1 MGSLSVGGAD
11 VVKRVAIIGGGFAG
25 LAAGVDLAAHGCAVT
40 VLEARPRLG
49 GRAYSFRDDESGQ
62 VIDNGQHALMG
73 CYRHTLAFLERIGA
87 TPKLMR
93 QHHLHVDMV
102 HPRRGAGVIAAAPLP
117 CPLHVLGG
125 ILRYPL
131 LTPMERLRALGA
143 GMRIMAMR
151 RRHDSRLSEWTLGQ
165 LLSALGQSPNAR
177 AAFWDPVAVATL
189 NESPERAAA
198 APFAEVLAL
207 AFFHSRADSQFVL
220 PKVGLSDLYTG
231 DAQAY
236 IEARGGRVELKAAAA
251 ALVMAQG
258 RVRAVRLR
266 DGTSLET
273 DAAISAVPPKALA
286 PLLSNGL
293 GSGGLRT
300 LDQFDTSPIVSVHL
314 WFDRPVLTSPF
325 VGLIGT
331 TTQWAFNRSL
341 LMGLD
346 GGQQC
351 VSAVISAGRDV
362 VEWPSGQIAQQVVAD
377 LQALL
382 PAARAAQ
389 VLQSVVVK
397 EKQATISATPAAER
411 LRPGVATAVDNL
423 FLAGDWISTGLPPTI
438 ESAVRSGQR
447 AAELAA
453 SRLELSRSTAPRAR
467 VSAGEEGV

>member
-1 MGSLSVGGAD
+1 
-11 VVKRVAIIGGGFAG
+11 
-25 LAAGVDLAAHGCAVT
+25 VDLAVRGCAVT

-49 GRAYSFRDDESGQ
+49 GRAYSFRDDETGQ
-62 VIDNGQHALMG
+62 IIDNGQHALMG
-73 CYRHTLAFLERIGA
+73 CYRHTLAFLDRIGA
-87 TPKLMR
+87 TSKLMR
-93 QHHLHVDMV
+93 QRHLHVEMV
-102 HPRRGAGVIAAAPLP
+102 HPQRGAGAITGVALP
-117 CPLHVLGG
+117 SPLHLLGG

-131 LTPMERLRALGA
+131 LTRPERLHALRAGIQ
-143 GMRIMAMR
+143 IMAMR
-151 RRHDSRLSEWTLGQ
+151 RRHDPRLSEWTVGQ
-165 LLSALGQSPNAR
+165 LLSQLGQSENAR
-177 AAFWDPVAVATL
+177 AAFWDPIAVATL
-189 NESPERAAA
+189 NESSERAAA

-207 AFFHSRADSQFVL
+207 AFFRSRADSQFVL

-251 ALVMAQG
+251 ELVMAEG

-273 DAAISAVPPKALA
+273 DAAVSAVPPKALA
-286 PLLSNGL
+286 PLLSTGL
-293 GSGGLRT
+293 RSGGLRT
-300 LDQFDTSPIVSVHL
+300 LDRFDTSPIISVHL
-314 WFDRPVLTSPF
+314 WFDRPVLTSTF

-362 VEWPSGQIAQQVVAD
+362 VEWPTGQIAQQVIAD

-382 PAARAAQ
+382 PAARTAH

-397 EKQATISATPAAER
+397 EKQATISATPGAER
-411 LRPGVATAVDNL
+411 LRPGVATGVDNL

-438 ESAVRSGQR
+438 ESAVCSGQR
-447 AAELAA
+447 AAELVAN
-453 SRLELSRSTAPRAR
+453 RLELSRSTAPQAR
-467 VSAGEEGV
+467 VSAREESV